1 MARPKRNAFALLG
14 WIVWKLLALVGL
26 PMAKRRLEESN
37 RNRNRSLNHRRRGR
51 R

>member
-26 PMAKRRLEESN
+26 PAAKRKLEESN
-37 RNRNRSLNHRRRGR
+37 RSRRRLRRGR
-51 R
+51 H

>member
-1 MARPKRNAFALLG
+1 MARPKRNLFALLG

-26 PMAKRRLEESN
+26 PYAKRKLEE
-37 RNRNRSLNHRRRGR
+37 RRSGRTQRRRRGR

>member
-1 MARPKRNAFALLG
+1 MARPRRNAFALLG

-26 PMAKRRLEESN
+26 PLAKRKLEENRRGGRLE
-37 RNRNRSLNHRRRGR
+37 RRRR